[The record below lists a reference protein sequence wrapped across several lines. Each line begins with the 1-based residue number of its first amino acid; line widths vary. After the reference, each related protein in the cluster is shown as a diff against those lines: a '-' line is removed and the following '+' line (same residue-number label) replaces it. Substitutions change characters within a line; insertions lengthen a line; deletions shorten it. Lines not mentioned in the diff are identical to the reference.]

1 MKTGALVLAALVNIA
16 GSSGS
21 AGQAPAPPP
30 AVPVGA
36 IAGILDAFQTHAIV
50 ALSDAHGNEQAHA
63 FLLSLIRDPRFATA
77 VNDIVVEFGSARYQE
92 VIDRFVRGED
102 IPYESL
108 RRVWQDTT
116 QPSAAADLPINEEFF
131 RAVRAVNGA
140 LPRERQ
146 LRVLL
151 GDPPIDWDKITN
163 REEHFKWIEMR
174 DSYPAALIQLEVIT
188 NGRRALVVYGH
199 GHFQRR
205 NVMSN
210 FEMGSWEAQTIVSL
224 LERSGPTRVFTIWRV
239 GDVAEIQPDAPSW
252 RVPSL
257 ATIRGTILGA
267 ADAAHYFA
275 GGPTR
280 RGALSRAAR
289 RHDLRAMVAR
299 ALRRCGL
306 HGDAAQTHRPLRNPT
321 DGGGSTQGVL
331 REPQGEVEFTY
342 ELYSGDI
349 RGGPHPYRLQ
359 RIPYPARHVAAA
371 QRADRLRCSTES
383 RDAAADRL
391 LQDSR
396 SPEQISA
403 TVAGRKGTRRHL
415 LLGG

>member
-280 RGALSRAAR
+280 FQVVNGKLAPVPKEEWKSIRAEEQLDAVLYLGPPAAMTSARWSPALCADTAYMEMRLKRIALS
-289 RHDLRAMVAR
+289 
-299 ALRRCGL
+299 GI
-306 HGDAAQTHRPLRNPT
+306 
-321 DGGGSTQGVL
+321 
-331 REPQGEVEFTY
+331 PQME
-342 ELYSGDI
+342 
-349 RGGPHPYRLQ
+349 
-359 RIPYPARHVAAA
+359 
-371 QRADRLRCSTES
+371 ADRLKEYCASLK
-383 RDAAADRL
+383 A
-391 LQDSR
+391 
-396 SPEQISA
+396 
-403 TVAGRKGTRRHL
+403 K
-415 LLGG
+415 